1 MVSLFGKLLKL
12 LPVAGALLLL
22 TAVGR
27 SLHQGVM
34 DQVSLTLIVLGFVLF
49 LAMFLKVESASLRY
63 YLNLSVVTAL
73 TLGNLSLIYLIAQN
87 HPGRWDLTSNNRLS
101 LSQQTRDLLGHLRYP
116 IKLRVTSVKN
126 EPISSYLNLFAQA
139 NDRVTFEIV
148 NPYKDLSLF
157 SEPGEEAR
165 LNTIEVS
172 ATIDGQEIKNPD
184 KVAFKGEGDLSSLSI
199 LEEPIVNAIMAVTR
213 DKATRLYVVDGRGS
227 KTPQRLTGDNA
238 EKRSFSTFSEELVK
252 RSIDVRLLM
261 LQVDK
266 MVPDDCDV
274 LVIAGP
280 TEDLA
285 ISEVEA
291 VAEYLNRGGSLLVLL
306 DPTENL
312 MDSRQRLRF
321 LLATYGLNVSPDLLC
336 DAASHKEGFTGLA
349 PVIRE
354 FSPYHPITE
363 NLQGTVGQLPLEKVC
378 TATQAEQTPPGLKFW
393 PLLQSTEKSWIV
405 SLRDFQYDRNK
416 SLAPPPEKEM
426 SKRVVAMAVG
436 PEKKQESELTGQ
448 SGPRLP
454 RIVFFGDSDFLT
466 NAQLAIPQMTLG
478 YRAVTWLTQQE
489 DLFNLK
495 PPTLESQPISLERK
509 QHTLLSMFSVVILP
523 FSIFFGGLAYTTLRR
538 RKR

>member
-12 LPVAGALLLL
+12 LPVVGALFLL
-22 TAVGR
+22 TAIGR

-34 DQVSLTLIVLGFVLF
+34 DQASLTLIVLGFLLF
-49 LAMFLKVESASLRY
+49 LAMFLKAESASLRY

-73 TLGNLSLIYLIAQN
+73 ILGNLSLIYLIAQN
-87 HPGRWDLTSNNRLS
+87 HPLRWDLTSNGRLS
-101 LSQQTRDLLGHLRYP
+101 LSQQTRDLLGRLRYP
-116 IKLRVTSVKN
+116 VKLRVAAVHN
-126 EPISSYLNLFAQA
+126 EPISSYLNLFSQVS
-139 NDRVTFEIV
+139 DRVTFEIV

-157 SEPGEEAR
+157 NEPGEEAR

-172 ATIDGQEIKNPD
+172 ATIDGQEVRNPD
-184 KVAFKGEGDLSSLSI
+184 KVAFKGEGDLGTLNK
-199 LEEPIVNAIMAVTR
+199 LEEPIVNAIVAVTR
-213 DKATRLYVVDGRGS
+213 EKATRMYVVDGRGC

-238 EKRSFSTFSEELVK
+238 GKQSFSTFAEELAK
-252 RSIDVRLLM
+252 RSLDVRLLL

-266 MVPDDCDV
+266 MVPDDCDL

-280 TEDLA
+280 TEDFS
-285 ISEVEA
+285 ITETEA

-312 MDSRQRLRF
+312 VDSRQRLRF

-363 NLQGTVGQLPLEKVC
+363 HLEGAIQLPLEKVC

-393 PLLQSTEKSWIV
+393 PLLQSSEKSWTV
-405 SLRDFQYDRNK
+405 NLLDFQSDRNK
-416 SLAPPPEKEM
+416 SLAPPAEKDM

-436 PEKKQESELTGQ
+436 PEKKQDSELTGQ
-448 SGPRLP
+448 SAPRLP

-466 NAQLAIPQMTLG
+466 NAQLATPQMTLG
-478 YRAVTWLTQQE
+478 YQAVTWLTQQE

-495 PPTLESQPISLERK
+495 APTLESQPISLERK